1 MTTPNREGLLRATLT
16 AVAPGAL
23 YFLADLHLDPGP
35 SERREAFLDLLSL
48 LSRPPRPAGLYIL
61 GDLFDV
67 WTGKGSLADPGHRPV
82 ISALRALADSG
93 VLVTVFRGNR
103 DFLLDGR
110 FASRSGSTLVEEGL
124 VMGLG
129 SRNAFLC
136 HGDNMFPEDRLH
148 LMFRGTL
155 RSALVRSLAA
165 GLPAR
170 ALAVFAHWIR
180 GSSGRRRSGGEGRKR
195 REVPVFPARSAARIF
210 RGGFDLLIAGHVHEE
225 RRRRLSLDGR
235 TCELW
240 TLGAWEERGSVL
252 EFARDS
258 LEFKAWPFKK
268 A

>member
-1 MTTPNREGLLRATLT
+1 VTPPTLT
-16 AVAPGAL
+16 AAAPGAL
-23 YFLADLHLDPGP
+23 YFLADLHLDPRP
-35 SERREAFLDLLSL
+35 SGRQKAFLDLLCL
-48 LSRPPRPAGLYIL
+48 LARPPRPAGLFIL

-93 VLVTVFRGNR
+93 VEVTVLRGNR

-110 FASRSGSTLVEEGL
+110 FASRSGCTLVEEGL
-124 VMGLG
+124 VIGLG
-129 SRNAFLC
+129 ARRAFLC

-155 RSALVRSLAA
+155 RSALCRSLAA

-170 ALAVFAHWIR
+170 PVDVFAHWIR
-180 GSSGRRRSGGEGRKR
+180 GSSGRRRCEGEGRKR
-195 REVPVFPARSAARIF
+195 REVAVFPARSAARIF

-225 RRRRLSLDGR
+225 RLRRMPIDGR

-240 TLGAWEERGSVL
+240 TLGAWEERGSIL
-252 EFARDS
+252 EFSNDTLS
-258 LEFKAWPFKK
+258 FHTWPISNGS
-268 A
+268 